1 MKILFKYATR
11 GRPEWFQRT
20 LDGYYVNLSGLHDY
34 EFRVSID
41 RDDWSMNT
49 PAMIMYLQS
58 KPNLTYHIGD
68 SKTKIEAINADMEN
82 AEFDIL
88 VVVSDDM
95 TVMVKNFDDIIVR
108 DMMNNFPDIDG
119 ALHYND
125 GLHGKESLI
134 TLSIMGKKLYDQ
146 LGYIYHP
153 DYESVWCDNEFMD
166 VVKMLNKYWYSP
178 QVIIQHQWMSGGTDE
193 TYQKNSQS
201 YHRDKAVYLQRR
213 EVSFNLYE
221 NSNCKC

>member
-20 LDGYYVNLSGLHDY
+20 LDGYYANLSGLHDY
-34 EFRVSID
+34 EFRISID

-125 GLHGKESLI
+125 GLHGKREPLSPYQSWARNFTTSLGNII
-134 TLSIMGKKLYDQ
+134 TRITSLYGVIMSLWT
-146 LGYIYHP
+146 L
-153 DYESVWCDNEFMD
+153 
-166 VVKMLNKYWYSP
+166 
-178 QVIIQHQWMSGGTDE
+178 
-193 TYQKNSQS
+193 
-201 YHRDKAVYLQRR
+201 
-213 EVSFNLYE
+213 
-221 NSNCKC
+221 